1 MSRCAYKFF
10 LDCLFF
16 SSRRRHTR
24 CALVTGVQTC
34 ALPILWARTRGNLNV
49 KAVSAINA
57 MPLYLNSR
65 DPKVKSIKDLTDKD
79 RIALPAVRVSIQ
91 AVTLQMAAE
100 QAFGKGQ
107 QNRLD
112 KLTVSLSHPDGMT
125 ALLSGSSE
133 ITAHFTSPPFQ
144 DFELKQPGIHRI
156 LSSYEV
162 LEIGRAHV

>member
-1 MSRCAYKFF
+1 
-10 LDCLFF
+10 
-16 SSRRRHTR
+16 
-24 CALVTGVQTC
+24 
-34 ALPILWARTRGNLNV
+34 
-49 KAVSAINA
+49 SAINA

-65 DPKVKSIKDLTDKD
+65 NPQVKSIKDLTDKD

-100 QAFGKGQ
+100 QAFGEGQ

-133 ITAHFTSPPFQ
+133 ITARFMSPPCQ
-144 DFELKQPGIHRI
+144 DFEVREPDIQRI
-156 LSSYEV
+156 LSSCGAVGGPATFNLVWTTEKFYKENPKV
-162 LEIGRAHV
+162 YAAFMAALQEATDKINNDK